1 MPHLL
6 LLMATLSSPQA
17 QDARGVMLGNSYTA
31 QNSLHDGVAKALEGT
46 VPGWNEVLVH
56 PLTQGGATLDQHA
69 AQADGTNGDTPWR
82 DALVTGPD
90 AGSWDWVV
98 LQDQSQVPGFSQTHS
113 QWQASRDGAVILDE
127 IIATGGAET
136 LFLLTWGR
144 RDGDSGNPDRFPD
157 FLTMQEHLTEGYLA
171 YAEAC
176 AADGEAPWV
185 IPAGHAWR
193 TIHQD
198 LTDAGVDPTDGD
210 TTFTALYSSDG
221 SHPSPAGSYLAAL
234 TAAAALTGRSVS
246 GVATAEG
253 LDGALAETLRDAAT
267 RTVLDDPFGEIAY
280 RWSFT
285 WDAWLDASGNDPS
298 TGIEISGDT
307 IRPTLLL
314 TQSAD
319 PVTNL
324 DINDGRLWLQD
335 DASLVVDTLQSCSD
349 GCAIVISGGTLV
361 LGSGTLGGLQHH
373 GGVLN
378 IKGNASVPGDYTLAG
393 DASLGLTVADPSQPS
408 LLCDGDVV
416 LEGSLAV
423 AMAEDADAGQG
434 IFTLIEAQSITS
446 ALTDPLLPEGSTLEI
461 QDSDAGQAL
470 VLLLDGAS
478 TDDTASGPSA
488 DEGCGCSTR
497 PTRGWPQLLLA
508 LLFPV
513 WLRRSHHTAQPQRTA
528 QRIQTT

>member
-17 QDARGVMLGNSYTA
+17 QDARGVMVGNSYTA
-31 QNSLHDGVAKALEGT
+31 QNNLHDGVAKALEGT
-46 VPGWNEVLVH
+46 VPGWSEVLVH

-82 DALVTGPD
+82 DALVTGPN

-98 LQDQSQVPGFSQTHS
+98 LQDQSQVPGLPQSHS
-113 QWQASRDGAVILDE
+113 QWQASRDGAIILDE
-127 IIATGGAET
+127 IIAAGGAET

-144 RDGDSGNPDRFPD
+144 RDGDSGNPDRYPD

-176 AADGEAPWV
+176 ATDGEAPWV

-198 LTDAGVDPTDGD
+198 LTDTGVDPTDGD
-210 TTFTALYSSDG
+210 TTFTALYDGDG
-221 SHPSPAGSYLAAL
+221 SHPSSAGSYLAAL

-253 LDGALAETLRDAAT
+253 LDETLAATLRDAAT
-267 RTVLDDPFGEIAY
+267 RTVLDDPFGEIPY
-280 RWSFT
+280 RWAFT
-285 WDAWLDASGNDPS
+285 WDAWLDASGDDPS
-298 TGIEISGDT
+298 TGIEVSGDT
-307 IRPTLLL
+307 IRPVLLL
-314 TQSAD
+314 THPAD
-319 PVTNL
+319 PVTSL
-324 DINDGRLWLQD
+324 DISDGRLWIQD
-335 DASLVVDTLQSCSD
+335 GASLEADTVQSCSD

-361 LGSGTLGGLQHH
+361 LGSGNLGGLQHH
-373 GGVLN
+373 GGVLS
-378 IKGNASVPGDYTLAG
+378 IEGNVGIPGDYTLPG
-393 DASLGLTVADPSQPS
+393 DANLDLTVADPSQPS
-408 LLCDGDVV
+408 LRCDGDVW

-423 AMAEDADAGQG
+423 AFAEDIDTSQG
-434 IFTLIEAQSITS
+434 IFTLVEADSITLD
-446 ALTDPLLPEGSTLEI
+446 LTEQQLPEGSTIEV
-461 QDSDAGQAL
+461 QNNGVSQTL

-478 TDDTASGPSA
+478 TDDTDSTPGG

-508 LLFPV
+508 LLLPV

-528 QRIQTT
+528 QRVQTT